1 MWVVLAFIFSNLF
14 SFFFAYIIGFLK
26 GFSKGGEAE
35 RKIESERTLRKME
48 EMGYESVQKKK
59 S

>member
-35 RKIESERTLRKME
+35 RKIESERTLKMME
-48 EMGYESVQKKK
+48 EMGYESVQEKKG
-59 S
+59 

>member
-35 RKIESERTLRKME
+35 RKIESERILRMKE
-48 EMGYESVQKKK
+48 EMEYESVQKKK